1 VITFGRA
8 GLRPLLIGLA
18 ALAVGISVEW
28 PKRLNGSA
36 EPDVLERGAS
46 ISVPKRSF
54 VLASLA
60 PSLPPSDAGIARD
73 SAPAESPQR
82 ASFAERFAAVFWF
95 QGDDEEEGVVRVE
108 AAAPTADDEEE
119 VDVQSPRPP
128 RVNDGKRTAVYVITD
143 HAVYMPNG
151 TRLEAH
157 SGLGSRTDDPRF
169 ITAKGR
175 GPTPPGVYDL
185 TMRERRFHGVR

>member
-1 VITFGRA
+1 DAFRDPSPVEPISCRNYRVHFANQVRRKAWGKVAPSVDGETGTGMDITFGRA
-8 GLRPLLIGLA
+8 GLRPVLIGLA

-36 EPDVLERGAS
+36 EPDGFERGAS
-46 ISVPKRSF
+46 IPVPKRSF

-73 SAPAESPQR
+73 SAHAESPQR

-108 AAAPTADDEEE
+108 AAAPTADDEE
-119 VDVQSPRPP
+119 
-128 RVNDGKRTAVYVITD
+128 
-143 HAVYMPNG
+143 
-151 TRLEAH
+151 
-157 SGLGSRTDDPRF
+157 
-169 ITAKGR
+169 
-175 GPTPPGVYDL
+175 
-185 TMRERRFHGVR
+185 